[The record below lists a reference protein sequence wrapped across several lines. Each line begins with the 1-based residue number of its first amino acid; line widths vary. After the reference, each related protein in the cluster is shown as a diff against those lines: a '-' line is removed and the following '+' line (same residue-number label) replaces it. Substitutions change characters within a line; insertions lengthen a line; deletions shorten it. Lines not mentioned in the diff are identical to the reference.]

1 MFFSWQYLF
10 KWVNRWFIM
19 VMKTKTC
26 RDCKKEFE
34 QDSHARFQRKY
45 CVKCSAERKKAYEN
59 IHEVSI
65 EDCED

>member
-1 MFFSWQYLF
+1 M
-10 KWVNRWFIM
+10 I
-19 VMKTKTC
+19 KTKVC

-45 CVKCSAERKKAYEN
+45 CEKCSKERKAAYAKIDE
-59 IHEVSI
+59 ISI